1 MKKKITVLLATC
13 ILLVLSL
20 AACGSSAPEPTTDG
34 KASYDD
40 KDIEILGAEF
50 TDEYTG
56 YSEQPI
62 SAIMVRMHFKNNSAD
77 PNYPLS
83 SFGIRAFQD
92 GTELEYVSVNDYDHP
107 EAKNATKEVKDGAE
121 YDVMMAFATISD
133 SPVEVRITTPTA
145 SETPLTIM
153 TFEK

>member
-40 KDIEILGAEF
+40 REIEILGAEF
-50 TDEYTG
+50 TDSYTG
-56 YSEQPI
+56 MGSQSIP
-62 SAIMVRMHFKNNSAD
+62 AIKVRMHFKNNSPD
-77 PNYPLS
+77 PTYPVS
-83 SFGIRAFQD
+83 AFGIRAFQD
-92 GTELEYVSVNDYDHP
+92 GIELEYVSMNDNDNQ
-107 EAKNATKEVKDGAE
+107 EARNAIKEVKDGAE
-121 YDVMMAFATISD
+121 YDAMMAFATTSD
-133 SPVEVRITTPTA
+133 SPVEIRITTPTA
-145 SETPLTIM
+145 SETLLTSM

>member
-1 MKKKITVLLATC
+1 MKKIITALLVTC
-13 ILLVLSL
+13 ILVLTL
-20 AACGSSAPEPTTDG
+20 AACGSSDPEPTTDG

-40 KDIEILGAEF
+40 KEIEILGAEF
-50 TDEYTG
+50 TDQYTG
-56 YSEQPI
+56 YGEQAIP
-62 SAIMVRMHFKNNSAD
+62 AIMVRMHFKNNSAD

-145 SETPLTIM
+145 SETPLTIV